1 MLQYDR
7 IGISESIDANK
18 TNELNDCDVC
28 CYCYLFDKGLNFKP
42 YVGNECHDILIISM
56 KLGDIAVLNINI
68 NDTGYRCIISGIS
81 KSEAV
86 NLLKNPNLT
95 GKIKTL

>member
-1 MLQYDR
+1 
-7 IGISESIDANK
+7 
-18 TNELNDCDVC
+18 
-28 CYCYLFDKGLNFKP
+28 
-42 YVGNECHDILIISM
+42 M